1 MKLHKTA
8 LFLKTKHLGDSIVLT
23 SAIAAL
29 PPDFVVDVLCFKE
42 SAAIFAM
49 NSRVRQVLVVPRHL
63 AGFARWREY
72 WRLLTIMRDQQ
83 YDVLAQFSDDWRGAF
98 LARML
103 HTKIS
108 VARQSKKRPQFW
120 SNSFQHIAKLTPT
133 PRPAAEQDVDLLR
146 KIGLFNEPFA
156 PAYQL
161 QVAVIDKQ
169 FVENWLTTEGITQTK
184 LIVIHAAARWKF
196 KGLPNSTWAALIDA
210 LHQRGYSLILSGSA
224 SDLAFNKALIALCK
238 TAPLLTSDF
247 NLGKTAALLQRADC
261 LLSIDSMAIH
271 MASALQ
277 TPVLAMFGPTGEA
290 VWAPWLVAHRI
301 VALDAVDSPSFACRP
316 CGLDGCAGSKVS
328 QCLVV
333 ITPTQIL
340 RALDELFIEISEKTE
355 RATANLSAKG
365 KSFYG
370 VVSK

>member
-1 MKLHKTA
+1 MKLGKTA
-8 LFLKTKHLGDSIVLT
+8 LFLKTKHLGDSVILT

-49 NSRVRQVLVVPRHL
+49 NSRVRHVLVVPRHL

-72 WRLLTIMRDQQ
+72 WRLLTIMRNQQ

-103 HTKIS
+103 HAKIS

-120 SNSFQHIAKLTPT
+120 SDSFQHIAKLTPT
-133 PRPAAEQDVDLLR
+133 SRPAAEQDVDLLR
-146 KIGLFNEPFA
+146 KIGIYSEPFA

-161 QVAVIDKQ
+161 AVAETDRLA
-169 FVENWLTTEGITQTK
+169 VENWLKTVTVEHKK

-196 KGLPNSTWAALIDA
+196 KGLPHTTWAALIDA
-210 LHQRGYSLILSGSA
+210 LHQRGYILVLSGA
-224 SDLAFNKALIALCK
+224 TSDLAFNQDLIALCK
-238 TAPLLTSDF
+238 QTPYLTQEF
-247 NLGKTAALLQRADC
+247 NLGKTAALLQQAD
-261 LLSIDSMAIH
+261 LLVSIDSMAVH

-277 TPVLAMFGPTGEA
+277 TPVVALFGPTDEKI
-290 VWAPWLVAHRI
+290 WAPWQAPHRV
-301 VALDAVDSPSFACRP
+301 VALDAGDSPSFACRP

-328 QCLVV
+328 QCLVA
-333 ITPTQIL
+333 ITPAQIL
-340 RALDELFIEISEKTE
+340 VAIDALL
-355 RATANLSAKG
+355 
-365 KSFYG
+365 
-370 VVSK
+370 

>member
-1 MKLHKTA
+1 MKLDKTT
-8 LFLKTKHLGDSIVLT
+8 LFLKTKHLGDSIILT

-29 PPDFVVDVLCFKE
+29 PQDFVVDVLCFKE

-49 NSRVRQVLVVPRHL
+49 HPRVRHVLVVPRHL

-72 WRLLTIMRDQQ
+72 WRLLTIMRNQQ
-83 YDVLAQFSDDWRGAF
+83 YDVLAQFSDDWRGAL

-103 HTKIS
+103 NAKIS

-146 KIGLFNEPFA
+146 KIGLYEKSFA

-161 QVAVIDKQ
+161 IVAETDRQ
-169 FVENWLTTEGITQTK
+169 FVENWLKTEALGSLVTTHKK

-196 KGLPNSTWAALIDA
+196 KGLPHATWAALIDA
-210 LHQRGYSLILSGSA
+210 LLQRGYAVVLSGGA
-224 SDLAFNKALIALCK
+224 SDLAFNQALIGLCQ
-238 TAPLLTSDF
+238 TAPTLTQGFD
-247 NLGKTAALLQRADC
+247 LGKTAALLQHAD
-261 LLSIDSMAIH
+261 LLVSIDSMAVH

-277 TPVLAMFGPTGEA
+277 TPVVALFGPTDEKI
-290 VWAPWLVAHRI
+290 WAPWQVPHR
-301 VALDAVDSPSFACRP
+301 VVTLGAGDSPSFACRP

-328 QCLVV
+328 QCLVA
-333 ITPTQIL
+333 ITPAQIL
-340 RALDELFIEISEKTE
+340 VAIDDLLM
-355 RATANLSAKG
+355 L
-365 KSFYG
+365 
-370 VVSK
+370 